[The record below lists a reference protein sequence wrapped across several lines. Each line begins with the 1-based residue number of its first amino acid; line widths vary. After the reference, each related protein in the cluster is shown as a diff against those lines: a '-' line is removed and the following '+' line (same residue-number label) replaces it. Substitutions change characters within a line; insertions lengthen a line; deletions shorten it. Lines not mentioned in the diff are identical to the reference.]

1 MIKDMFFKCFEN
13 KKTATKQLN
22 SGVLTCV
29 VTVQVR
35 ATDQG
40 SPPRSSTARLDVE
53 WMSRPL
59 LPTEPIAFE
68 EPHFTFAVMET
79 EPVTHMV
86 GIIMMESGGG
96 PHWFDI
102 IGESEGAHVH
112 AHTHTHTN
120 AHGWCFLVTLE
131 FKKFIE
137 NCEIVAWFCY
147 CRHIKG
153 CFWLKAAGGR

>member
-1 MIKDMFFKCFEN
+1 M
-13 KKTATKQLN
+13 
-22 SGVLTCV
+22 LTCV

-53 WMSRPL
+53 WMS
-59 LPTEPIAFE
+59 LPPPSAEPIAFD

-86 GIIMMESGGG
+86 GIIMTESGGG

-102 IGESEGAHVH
+102 IGKREGVHVH
-112 AHTHTHTN
+112 THMHTH
-120 AHGWCFLVTLE
+120 GCCFQLVTLE
-131 FKKFIE
+131 LKKIIE
-137 NCEIVAWFCY
+137 NCENVTLFLLTKTHQRLC
-147 CRHIKG
+147 
-153 CFWLKAAGGR
+153 LAGGSGGRRVTTIQRSATLRLGGKQNK

>member
-1 MIKDMFFKCFEN
+1 MLDGFASLKCHVIRSIVFN
-13 KKTATKQLN
+13 ALKSF

-53 WMSRPL
+53 WMSRPPPL
-59 LPTEPIAFE
+59 AEPIAFD

-96 PHWFDI
+96 PYWFDI
-102 IGESEGAHVH
+102 IGKREGTHAH
-112 AHTHTHTN
+112 AHTHKYTWTH
-120 AHGWCFLVTLE
+120 G
-131 FKKFIE
+131 
-137 NCEIVAWFCY
+137 
-147 CRHIKG
+147 CRFSTGNSGVQKHNRK
-153 CFWLKAAGGR
+153 L